1 MEKILI
7 IDLCYEENSLHFNE
21 FVKPVVDIVK
31 NLTLNY
37 EIIHYNKLNS
47 LNLKYLNNFKKIILC
62 GVALKDFGYLEENNF
77 KVFEKFTNFK
87 GYILGIC
94 AGAQVI
100 GKLFGCDLKE
110 GQEIGLYNLEIISED
125 ILLNNV
131 NLDEIYCLHN
141 NYIEISEDFTKIA
154 KTKNYCQIFK
164 KITNST
170 IFYGV
175 LFHPEVRNKN
185 LIINFCNLS

>member
-1 MEKILI
+1 MKKILI
-7 IDLCYEENSLHFNE
+7 IDLCYEENSLHYNE

-31 NLTLNY
+31 TLTLNY
-37 EIIHYNKLNS
+37 EIIHYKKLDFS
-47 LNLKYLNNFKKIILC
+47 NLSYLNNFNKIILC
-62 GVALKDFGYLEENNF
+62 GVALKDFGYLEEGNF
-77 KVFEKFTNFK
+77 KVFEKLKHFN
-87 GYILGIC
+87 GCVLGVC
-94 AGAQVI
+94 AGAQII
-100 GKLFGCDLKE
+100 GKLFNCEIKE

-125 ILLNNV
+125 ILLNGV

-141 NYIEISEDFTKIA
+141 NYLEISKDFTKIA
-154 KTKNYCQIFK
+154 KTKNYIQIFK

-185 LIINFCNLS
+185 LILNFCNL